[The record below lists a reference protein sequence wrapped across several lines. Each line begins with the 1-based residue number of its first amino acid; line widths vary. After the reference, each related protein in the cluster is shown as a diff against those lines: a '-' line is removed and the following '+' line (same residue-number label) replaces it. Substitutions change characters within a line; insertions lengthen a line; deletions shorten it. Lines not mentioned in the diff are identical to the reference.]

1 MSSVTPCES
10 GGFTI
15 DRAGPFAS
23 AKPKLSIESCEKC
36 GGSGYLRTDT
46 VQGGRRYEA
55 SAPCPRRRQLERL
68 ALFDAARLP
77 AVHAQSTFENYR
89 PVTPEQDQARSM
101 ARAFAF
107 GWPAPRGFVFSGP
120 VGTGKTHLLAA
131 TLKHL
136 TLEVGVKAAYVEIS
150 LLFQTI
156 RRGFQEGR
164 SGGEIIEPLAEV
176 DLLALDEVGKGRG
189 SPFEMETLDELIAR
203 RYNGDKLTLFATN
216 YSLKPPEERGR
227 AVETAELL
235 EAGRDSRLLCDRVG
249 DRIYSRLFEMC
260 DFVEFPPRTPDM
272 RRARVESRQ
281 GS

>member
-1 MSSVTPCES
+1 MSSATPCES

-15 DRAGPFAS
+15 DRAGAY
-23 AKPKLSIESCEKC
+23 ACARPKQTIESCQLC
-36 GGSGYLRTDT
+36 GGSGYMRTDS

-68 ALFDAARLP
+68 ALFDAAKLP
-77 AVHAQSTFENYR
+77 AVHAQSTFENYS
-89 PVTPEQDQARSM
+89 PSTLEQDKALRT
-101 ARAFAF
+101 AKAFAF
-107 GWPAPRGFVFSGP
+107 GWRAPRGYVLSGP

-136 TLEVGVKAAYVEIS
+136 TLEHGVKAAYVEIS
-150 LLFQTI
+150 LLFQAI
-156 RRGFQEGR
+156 RRGFQDGK
-164 SGGEIIEPLAEV
+164 SGGDIIEPLAEI

-216 YSLKPPEERGR
+216 YSLKPPEERAR
-227 AVETAELL
+227 AVETNDLL
-235 EAGRDSRLLCDRVG
+235 ESGRDSRLLADRVG

-260 DFVEFPPRTPDM
+260 DFVEFTPRTPDM
-272 RRARVESRQ
+272 RRARVEQRQ

>member
-1 MSSVTPCES
+1 VSSVTPCDS

-15 DRAGPFAS
+15 DRAGAFAC
-23 AKPKLSIESCEKC
+23 ARPKQTIEGCTLC
-36 GGSGYLRTDT
+36 GGSGFMRTDT
-46 VQGGRRYEA
+46 IQGGRRYES
-55 SAPCPRRRQLERL
+55 SAPCPRRRQLDRL
-68 ALFDAARLP
+68 ALFDGARLP
-77 AVHAQSTFENYR
+77 AVHAHSTFENYR
-89 PVTPEQDQARSM
+89 PSTNEQDEALQLAKK
-101 ARAFAF
+101 FAL
-107 GWPAPRGFVFSGP
+107 GWPAPKGFILSGP
-120 VGTGKTHLLAA
+120 VGTGKTHLLAS
-131 TLKHL
+131 TIRHL
-136 TLEVGVKAAYVEIS
+136 TLEAGVRAAYVEIS

-203 RYNGDKLTLFATN
+203 RYNGDRLTLFATN
-216 YSLKPPEERGR
+216 YSLKPPEDRAR
-227 AVETAELL
+227 AVDTNDLK
-235 EAGRDSRLLCDRVG
+235 EAGRDSRLLSERVG

-272 RRARVESRQ
+272 RRARLEQRQ